1 MEVISN
7 SKIQVKVIGLGGGG
21 GSIVSRI
28 AQRETLNVEFLA
40 INTDAQALHLLNKN
54 VKALR
59 IGDERLKGFGTGMNA
74 RLAYEIAENSKARIE
89 EFAKGADLAFFVAT
103 LGGGTGSGVFPF
115 IADLFQDKEALTIG
129 IATTPF
135 LFEGGAKRSLAE
147 ETIEKVR
154 GGVDSLILISND
166 RVLKSVDQFTNLKDA
181 FRLIDNTIIEG
192 IRGMVDL
199 IYTPGIV
206 NIDFA
211 DLRTIIK
218 KSGLGMVG
226 VGSANGKNGAK
237 EAALEAISSPF
248 LDLSVSGAKGVVF
261 NVAGG
266 ENLALSEVHD
276 AAKVITQHIDKEAAV
291 IFGASCDPLLKSR
304 VKTTV
309 VATGLTQ
316 ENSKIHYTSHIRL
329 TGSHLLKGP
338 TPFVAQI

>member
-1 MEVISN
+1 MEIISN
-7 SKIQVKVIGLGGGG
+7 PEIQVKVIGLGGGG

-28 AQRETLNVEFLA
+28 AERETPNVEFLV
-40 INTDAQALHLLNKN
+40 INTDTQALHALNKN
-54 VKALR
+54 VKTLR

-74 RLAYEIAENSKARIE
+74 RLACKIAENSKARIE
-89 EFAKGADLAFFVAT
+89 EFAKGADLTFFVGT
-103 LGGGTGSGVFPF
+103 LGGGTGSGLFPF
-115 IADLFQDKEALTIG
+115 MADLLQDKEALTIG

-147 ETIEKVR
+147 ETIGKVK

-166 RVLKSVDQFTNLKDA
+166 RILKSIDQGTNLKDA

-192 IRGMVDL
+192 IQGMVDL
-199 IYTPGIV
+199 IHTPGIV

-248 LDLSVSGAKGVVF
+248 LGLSVNGAKGVIF

-276 AAKVITQHIDKEAAV
+276 AAKVVREHIDKEAAI
-291 IFGASCDPLLKSR
+291 IFGASCDPLLKST
-304 VKTTV
+304 VKVTV

-316 ENSKIHYTSHIRL
+316 EN
-329 TGSHLLKGP
+329 
-338 TPFVAQI
+338 